1 MKRLFSFAIVAL
13 ALAVGTSSWV
23 FTTTESKARTKITVF
38 KPGTQEYHESRMKM
52 CNDNIRVCIRPSR
65 TASCGHMASVSRI
78 IPRECG
84 NSVSSV

>member
-23 FTTTESKARTKITVF
+23 FTTNESKARTKITVF

-52 CNDNIRVCIRPSR
+52 CNDNIKGLYKTQQDGFVWPYGFCLSDNPARVWK
-65 TASCGHMASVSRI
+65 
-78 IPRECG
+78 
-84 NSVSSV
+84 